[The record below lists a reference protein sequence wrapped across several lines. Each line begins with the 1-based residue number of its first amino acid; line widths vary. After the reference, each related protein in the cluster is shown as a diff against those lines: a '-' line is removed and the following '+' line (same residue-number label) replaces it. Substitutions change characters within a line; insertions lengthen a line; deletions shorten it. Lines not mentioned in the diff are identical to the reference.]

1 MGITLRKN
9 DTNIASGDT
18 LAMMIQKKGNKD
30 NISKKSK
37 NLIVNEIKRLIQ
49 ANSKESLKLLNE
61 GRLSLTSIGSD
72 KIKCKLR
79 KYFPNDIRKVNNN
92 PITMEAKYID
102 DNIKTSRVEVVKKL
116 TPRTIEKK
124 SEEKVNNN
132 IEVVDKKLN
141 NQDIEETDP
150 INIDVEL
157 QLKIALATN
166 SSIKEVKQYVKLYL
180 SEKEVEEDETQE
192 CLKHIDKL
200 NKNQGS
206 YIVKETIENV
216 LKNISSNEKDPKW
229 ISRVFIE
236 RLKCELNR
244 TEHHTHDK
252 ATSTTDLRNLE
263 VDNILNEIRL
273 NDERK
278 LTTPMELKKIINEA
292 VERRYL
298 SEINLVE
305 VKSLLRKMKRDEIS
319 EVYSSAIGYLKYG
332 INFPVGSNDEK
343 KINKIIHEIENPSV
357 KHRIL
362 NFFIDMKFK
371 ILRIYNNLF

>member
-1 MGITLRKN
+1 
-9 DTNIASGDT
+9 
-18 LAMMIQKKGNKD
+18 
-30 NISKKSK
+30 
-37 NLIVNEIKRLIQ
+37 
-49 ANSKESLKLLNE
+49 
-61 GRLSLTSIGSD
+61 
-72 KIKCKLR
+72 
-79 KYFPNDIRKVNNN
+79 
-92 PITMEAKYID
+92 MEAKYID

-216 LKNISSNEKDPKW
+216 LKNISSNEKD
-229 ISRVFIE
+229 
-236 RLKCELNR
+236 LN
-244 TEHHTHDK
+244 
-252 ATSTTDLRNLE
+252 
-263 VDNILNEIRL
+263 
-273 NDERK
+273 
-278 LTTPMELKKIINEA
+278 
-292 VERRYL
+292 
-298 SEINLVE
+298 
-305 VKSLLRKMKRDEIS
+305 
-319 EVYSSAIGYLKYG
+319 G
-332 INFPVGSNDEK
+332 
-343 KINKIIHEIENPSV
+343 
-357 KHRIL
+357 
-362 NFFIDMKFK
+362 
-371 ILRIYNNLF
+371 